1 VIITQLIGGLGNQ
14 MFQYAAGKALSLKHN
29 VPLLLDKTHLEKDA
43 NGAYT
48 QRHYELDCFSIEP
61 CFVNEKELAFFQEN
75 SGKLKRV
82 MIRMFPELT
91 SKITLYESGHLFYRN
106 FFRLPSDT
114 YLKGFWQ
121 SEKYFKN
128 YEREIRQ
135 DFVIKENMPEEL
147 KPLEEKI
154 RKLNSISMHVRR
166 GDYVTLKNAGE
177 FHGLCSVDYY
187 HSALKETDTRESS
200 EVFIFSDDIEWCRQN
215 LKFEIPVTY
224 VSHLFHPVWDLHLMS
239 LCSHNIIANSS
250 FSWWAAWL
258 NTNPQKKVIV
268 PEYWF
273 TGKKTQSLDLLPEG
287 WLVK

>member
-14 MFQYAAGKALSLKHN
+14 MFQYAAGKALSLHHN

-43 NGAYT
+43 GGAYT
-48 QRHYELDCFSIEP
+48 QRYYELDFFNVKP
-61 CFVNEKELAFFQEN
+61 RFAGEKELEFFGER
-75 SGKLKRV
+75 SGRLKRV
-82 MIRMFPELT
+82 LLRMFPGFT
-91 SKITLYESGHLFYRN
+91 SKITLNESGHLFYGN
-106 FFRLPSDT
+106 FFRLPSHT

-121 SEKYFKN
+121 SEKYFKV
-128 YEREIRQ
+128 YERAIRQ
-135 DFVIKENMPEEL
+135 DFVIRGNMPEEL

-154 RKLNSISMHVRR
+154 RKVNSISMHVRR
-166 GDYVTLKNAGE
+166 GDYVTLKNANE

-187 HSALKETDTRESS
+187 RSALGEISAKENS
-200 EVFIFSDDIEWCRQN
+200 EVFVFSDNMEWCCQN

-224 VSHLFHPVWDLHLMS
+224 VSHTFHPVWDMHLMS

-258 NTNPQKKVIV
+258 NTNPQKKVIA

-273 TGKKTQSLDLLPEG
+273 TGKKTQNLDLLPEG